1 MARTNKKISQ
11 TLIFLILAIFLIAS
25 ISLPVVKAEE
35 AATAVVEDEDVID
48 MDTPVKEEEPV
59 EVVEEVKVEEVQ
71 EEVKEVEEEAQE
83 EVVEEVKEE
92 VVEEVKVVEEVVE
105 EEVKVVEEEVVEE
118 EEVQAEPVKEEA
130 TPPSEPI
137 EEDEVVEETTTTRA
151 VLEETPSKKL
161 SIPLVG
167 KLTKQNCKKIAAF
180 SLGAWGAVTGVGWAM
195 QQLGGDSD

>member
-25 ISLPVVKAEE
+25 ISLPVAKAEE

-92 VVEEVKVVEEVVE
+92 VVEEVVE
-105 EEVKVVEEEVVEE
+105 EEVKVVEEEVQE
-118 EEVQAEPVKEEA
+118 EPVKEEA